1 MYVNCISL
9 LFPNVMQRGNA
20 LVQFNTALPE
30 DEKNVPIA
38 LNSGEDLVEWFFI
51 SSQLGCNVLTKL
63 SSFLC
68 SEFFFMNK
76 KNLLN
81 FSLLQYNK

>member
-1 MYVNCISL
+1 MHYCI
-9 LFPNVMQRGNA
+9 
-20 LVQFNTALPE
+20 NTALPE
-30 DEKNVPIA
+30 DEKNVHNA

-68 SEFFFMNK
+68 SEFFYEQK
-76 KNLLN
+76 KLVKFLIA
-81 FSLLQYNK
+81 SVQQ